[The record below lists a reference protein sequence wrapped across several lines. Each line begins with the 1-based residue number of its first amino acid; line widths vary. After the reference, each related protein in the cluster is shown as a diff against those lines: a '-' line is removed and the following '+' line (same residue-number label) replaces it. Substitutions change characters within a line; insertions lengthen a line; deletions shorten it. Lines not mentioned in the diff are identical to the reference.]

1 MKFKKLFLFLAAVF
15 GVLAIASCN
24 KKDDTHTHTFDTAWT
39 SDDTYHWHKS
49 TCGHDEVSGK
59 EEHKWDEGKVGT
71 DGKVFTCTVCG
82 KTKSENISIET
93 VTLSAPKGAPA
104 IAVAS
109 LAKVKE
115 ENYNFVA
122 ATNISSELAKATA
135 TSDFVIA
142 PINAGA
148 KLYKLG
154 KSEYKLAA
162 VVTWGNLYFASQ
174 KANFSLNDIN
184 GNKITL
190 FGQNSINA
198 SIANYVLAQKGIT
211 PSSVEYVA
219 EAADTQTLLASDAN
233 AIVLCA
239 EPAISAAKLKKPNIT
254 SISVQALYKELTGND
269 GFTQAGLFVSPKA
282 ISEKKK
288 DVVDRYILEVAESI
302 VKCSSSLDEV
312 AQICVDLK
320 LLPNLN
326 VAKSAIPLCSV
337 RFMKAIDA
345 KTQIETTANIDLS
358 QFGGAL
364 PVEEFYYQF

>member
-15 GVLAIASCN
+15 GVVAIASCD
-24 KKDDTHTHTFDTAWT
+24 KKDDSHTHTFETAWT
-39 SDDTYHWHKS
+39 SDDTYHWHKT
-49 TCGHDEVSGK
+49 TCDHDEVSGK
-59 EEHKWDEGKVGT
+59 EEHKWDSGTVGA
-71 DGKVFTCTVCG
+71 DGKTFTCTVCG
-82 KTKSENISIET
+82 KTKKENISIET

-115 ENYNFVA
+115 ENYSFVA

-148 KLYKLG
+148 KLYKAG

-174 KANFSLNDIN
+174 KENFSLNDIN

-190 FGQNSINA
+190 FGESSINA
-198 SIANYVLAQKGIT
+198 SLANYVLAQKGIT

-282 ISEKKK
+282 ISEKK
-288 DVVDRYILEVAESI
+288 DVVDKYILEVSKSI
-302 VKCSSSLDEV
+302 EKCSSSLDEV

-337 RFMKAIDA
+337 KFMKATDA
-345 KTQIETTANIDLS
+345 KAQIETTANIDLS

>member
-1 MKFKKLFLFLAAVF
+1 MKFKKLFLFLAAVV
-15 GVLAIASCN
+15 GLAAFTSCD
-24 KKDDTHTHTFDTAWT
+24 KKDISFD
-39 SDDTYHWHKS
+39 
-49 TCGHDEVSGK
+49 
-59 EEHKWDEGKVGT
+59 
-71 DGKVFTCTVCG
+71 
-82 KTKSENISIET
+82 NET
-93 VTLSAPKGAPA
+93 VQACSIAAPKGAPA
-104 IAVAS
+104 ISVAA
-109 LAKVKE
+109 LANVTDAK
-115 ENYNFVA
+115 YDFVA

-135 TSDFVIA
+135 KADFVIA

-174 KANFSLNDIN
+174 KENFSLIDI
-184 GNKITL
+184 KDSTVTF

-198 SIANYVLAQKGIT
+198 SIASYVLNEKGYAPAYI
-211 PSSVEYVA
+211 EYVA
-219 EAADTQTLLASDAN
+219 EATDAQTVLVSDAN
-233 AIVLCA
+233 PIVLCA

-269 GFTQAGLFVSPKA
+269 GFTQAGLFVNPKA
-282 ISEKKK
+282 ISEKK
-288 DVVDRYILEVAESI
+288 DVVDKYILEVSKSI
-302 VKCSSSLDEV
+302 EKCSSSLDEV

-326 VAKSAIPLCSV
+326 VAKAAIPLCSV
-337 RFMKAIDA
+337 KFMKATEA